1 MIDHVINNVCWN
13 PTDRGSESLTEEG
26 KLRGS
31 NENLP
36 KRRAGA
42 FCGNRWTPRP
52 RYTPRQRGTNEGR
65 KEGTGWCTRRERR
78 KENHERGER
87 NSSRRRNGKQESARM
102 GRESES
108 KCSLE
113 GGSRWSDW
121 SSALPSV
128 GYLGAVQP
136 LLGATPVPGG
146 GEGLMW
152 LPACQAASTIYNVY
166 ALAT

>member
-1 MIDHVINNVCWN
+1 MINNVPRTR
-13 PTDRGSESLTEEG
+13 PTGGVNHTEEY
-26 KLRGS
+26 KLRYEREPPTETKGRCVLWQPMDTS
-31 NENLP
+31 SVLYTATKRNERTKERKKDP
-36 KRRAGA
+36 SGAGES
-42 FCGNRWTPRP
+42 
-52 RYTPRQRGTNEGR
+52 EGR
-65 KEGTGWCTRRERR
+65 RTTSEENAALKSKETASKRALF
-78 KENHERGER
+78 
-87 NSSRRRNGKQESARM
+87 SP